1 MHVLIVEDVET
12 KLADVRALAEALLPD
27 DSLFKI
33 ATNLN
38 DAEDAIMEKTWDL
51 VILDLSMDIS
61 RCGSVGFSGGHAALA
76 GLDVLERMSLFKL
89 DPPTILVTG
98 FDSFQDIDRFDN
110 AIMNRADIDALA
122 AEYLG
127 SAYLGCVRYGA
138 NDWERQFTQR
148 IVKWRGK

>member
-1 MHVLIVEDVET
+1 
-12 KLADVRALAEALLPD
+12 
-27 DSLFKI
+27 
-33 ATNLN
+33 
-38 DAEDAIMEKTWDL
+38 MEKTWDL

-61 RCGSVGFSGGHAALA
+61 SSGSIGFSGGHATLA

-110 AIMNRADIDALA
+110 AIMNRTDIDALA

-127 SAYLGCVRYGA
+127 TNYLGCVRYGA
-138 NDWERQFTQR
+138 NDWVRQFTQKILR
-148 IVKWRGK
+148 WRGK